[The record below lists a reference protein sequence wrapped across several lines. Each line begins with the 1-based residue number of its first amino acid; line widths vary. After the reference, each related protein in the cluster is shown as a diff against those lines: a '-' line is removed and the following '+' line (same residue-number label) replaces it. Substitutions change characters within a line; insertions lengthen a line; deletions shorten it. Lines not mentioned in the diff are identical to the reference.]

1 MQLIKHFFVIVLL
14 LFLLSCTGES
24 PATDTEMAV
33 TEEHHAAVMKTS
45 QAYFDAIKAVDAEK
59 VVSFWTEDPKIIQ
72 RSGEDIVGKEAFKN
86 FLGSFYPTLK
96 VFKVEISR
104 NEVDATPTYATQT
117 VRFSEE
123 LSMNGGNRQTIQ
135 GRYFAVWKN
144 LPDHGWKIHR
154 MVTLPLVDDTVHT
167 SPVEE

>member
-1 MQLIKHFFVIVLL
+1 MQQIKNFFAIA
-14 LFLLSCTGES
+14 LFPCLLSCSGGSTGTE
-24 PATDTEMAV
+24 AIMTTTDD
-33 TEEHHAAVMKTS
+33 HHAAVMKTS

-59 VVSFWTEDPKIIQ
+59 VVSYWTEDLKIIQ
-72 RSGEDIVGKEAFKN
+72 KSGKDIVGKEAFKG
-86 FLGSFYPTLK
+86 FLDSFYPTLQ
-96 VFKVEISR
+96 VFQVEISS